1 MRVRGVGG
9 LLVAAA
15 AAVAC
20 SSSSSSKPR
29 AALDAG
35 SDASPAD
42 ARTEAPRLDAT
53 ASDVANEAGV
63 DSSAD
68 GGVDSGVDAACKKEV
83 CDLKDDDCNGQCDD
97 LLGCRVAVD
106 RSYDAATGQHF
117 YTTSDAEATC
127 CGYSLEGHGAFYLYA
142 AQQPGLVPFY
152 RCRTAQGHHLYTT
165 DAACQGQTN
174 EGSLGWIATAP
185 VCGAVPLYGLSNATS
200 GDHLYTTSS
209 AEVTSAEAGGYAL
222 DGTAGYVW
230 PADCGG
236 SSCTWPSPV
245 EMKGSTLAT
254 VTGFPTAWY
263 GFPIEPGKHTF
274 SALSGT
280 VSIANSSSY
289 YSEVLFIVAYLPAG
303 SAAKC
308 YSGPVPA
315 SAGYGEFGP
324 SGDVGLG
331 NYIVKAPTQ
340 ASVSLP
346 IHLSLPGGPAVSDC
360 VLLGL
365 NGGPVSTPQ
374 PVTISADLSLT
385 YSNAPSTRS
394 VRGVGGEFCFGQ
406 NWGCQLATTNNSQS
420 FAVVTPITQ
429 ATNLLALYGDISDTT
444 FDGSSSFAA
453 PPSGAWTATN
463 DVYVYH
469 GSECSMFGVS
479 SGPAGPGNF
488 YAQIPADATHLLSAP
503 RSGNGIGV
511 AQAQVYKP
519 FTSLQ
524 LAAGDCIV
532 TLWGMQNGG
541 GFDNESQVFALVQ

>member
-1 MRVRGVGG
+1 MHRW
-9 LLVAAA
+9 LIVAAA

-20 SSSSSSKPR
+20 SGGGSSEPR
-29 AALDAG
+29 TVQDAG
-35 SDASPAD
+35 IDSPPAD
-42 ARTEAPRLDAT
+42 ARTEAPRLDGGGGG
-53 ASDVANEAGV
+53 ASNEAGV
-63 DSSAD
+63 DGAVESS
-68 GGVDSGVDAACKKEV
+68 VESGADAACKKEV
-83 CDLKDDDCNGQCDD
+83 CDLQDDDCNGQCDD

-106 RSYDAATGQHF
+106 RSYDGASGQHF
-117 YTTSDAEATC
+117 YTVSDAEATC
-127 CGYSLEGHGAFYLYA
+127 CGYSLEQHGAFYLYA
-142 AQQPGLVPFY
+142 AKQPGLVPFY
-152 RCRTAQGHHLYTT
+152 RCRTAQGKHLYTT
-165 DAACQGQTN
+165 DAGCEGQTS
-174 EGSLGWIATAP
+174 EGSIGWIATAP
-185 VCGAVPLYGLSNATS
+185 VCGAVALHRLNNPTS

-222 DGTAGYVW
+222 EGTAGYVW
-230 PADCGG
+230 PSECGG

-263 GFPIEPGKHTF
+263 GFPIEPGQHTF
-274 SALSGT
+274 AALSGT
-280 VSIANSSSY
+280 VSVSNSTSY
-289 YSEVLFIVAYLPAG
+289 YSEVLFIVAYLPSG
-303 SAAKC
+303 GAAKC

-315 SAGYGEFGP
+315 SAGYGEYGP
-324 SGDVGLG
+324 PGDVGLG
-331 NYIVKAPTQ
+331 AFIVKAPTQ

-365 NGGPVSTPQ
+365 NGGPVSTPE

-385 YSNAPSTRS
+385 YANAPSAES

-420 FAVVTPITQ
+420 FAVVTPISQ
-429 ATNLLALYGDISDTT
+429 AASLLALYGDISDTT
-444 FDGSSSFAA
+444 FDGSSSFGA

-469 GSECSMFGVS
+469 GSECSMFGVA

-511 AQAQVYKP
+511 AQSQVYQP
-519 FTSLQ
+519 FTNLQ
-524 LAAGDCIV
+524 LAAGDCLV
-532 TLWGMQNGG
+532 TLWGMQSGG
-541 GFDNESQVFALVQ
+541 GFDNESQLFALLQ